1 MQLELVVTH
10 HAMMQI
16 TSRSACIKLGA
27 GSNPG
32 LGLRGIKMKDKTKK
46 STNLLKINKTK
57 HVSKTIQPEIFGF
70 QIKHSTA
77 CQPTKALTEGFWVVL
92 VVPSFQQIWII
103 DFNISHRHPEPNLQ
117 RWNRLHS
124 TTKRSHRS
132 LIHLKSLHR
141 LIVKNWPNL
150 KSYPKVKFPGWDIF
164 SSPCLVTPRV
174 SWDLCHVR
182 KQGLLNAGGNKKAIP
197 HWQKQWLITFQ
208 TCSTYSLET
217 LHFACSA
224 LRTRETSETWIQA
237 WVPMLVVVSV
247 TLLSLGHRFF
257 WKKKKKTAF
266 FSRGTS
272 TSVQLQRLDLHL
284 AEKKT
289 SRVVSMWKRT
299 LENNLGGPTGLD
311 GILTTCVK
319 NRLMTKSRVWR
330 YIDVT
335 PFNCKWSFV
344 SPRDCKR
351 SLGQTIL
358 FCWALTETI
367 APSSLITAVD
377 LFKGYPQNDKVN

>member
-150 KSYPKVKFPGWDIF
+150 KSYPKVKFPG
-164 SSPCLVTPRV
+164 
-174 SWDLCHVR
+174 
-182 KQGLLNAGGNKKAIP
+182 
-197 HWQKQWLITFQ
+197 
-208 TCSTYSLET
+208 
-217 LHFACSA
+217 
-224 LRTRETSETWIQA
+224 
-237 WVPMLVVVSV
+237 
-247 TLLSLGHRFF
+247 
-257 WKKKKKTAF
+257 
-266 FSRGTS
+266 
-272 TSVQLQRLDLHL
+272 
-284 AEKKT
+284 
-289 SRVVSMWKRT
+289 
-299 LENNLGGPTGLD
+299 
-311 GILTTCVK
+311 
-319 NRLMTKSRVWR
+319 
-330 YIDVT
+330 
-335 PFNCKWSFV
+335 
-344 SPRDCKR
+344 
-351 SLGQTIL
+351 
-358 FCWALTETI
+358 
-367 APSSLITAVD
+367 
-377 LFKGYPQNDKVN
+377 